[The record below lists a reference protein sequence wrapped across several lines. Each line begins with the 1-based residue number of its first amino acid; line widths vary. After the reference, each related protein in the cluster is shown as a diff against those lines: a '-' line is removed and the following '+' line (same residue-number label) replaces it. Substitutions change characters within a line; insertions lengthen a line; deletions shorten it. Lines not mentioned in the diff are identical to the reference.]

1 MRLPRV
7 RFTVRRMIAS
17 VVIVALL
24 LAALR
29 IVVSA
34 LPHVRQCWKLAAGE
48 ERLSQAYRRAAS
60 RYRTCVQTV
69 PCSASEYCD
78 NACLGHA
85 NALGAGILP
94 AQTKTGAQP
103 PRIAAPPRT
112 MSVPRS
118 CTPRGPGSIA
128 RPRSDFRSHCR
139 PGRPTSKPLPMCSS
153 VSMRHILTKFPET
166 TPRQHSRIA
175 RSADPPGLITKSE
188 PISIVK
194 PEPPLAAWQ
203 GSGCPGVSIAIA
215 IENLPIVVRGDV

>member
-48 ERLSQAYRRAAS
+48 ERLSQAYRRAA
-60 RYRTCVQTV
+60 RATGRACR
-69 PCSASEYCD
+69 PCRAPLRNTATMPVWVTRMHSARD
-78 NACLGHA
+78 
-85 NALGAGILP
+85 IPP
-94 AQTKTGAQP
+94 AQTKTGRAQP

-153 VSMRHILTKFPET
+153 AINATHTDEVSRDDPATAFPYS
-166 TPRQHSRIA
+166 PLCG
-175 RSADPPGLITKSE
+175 PPGTDHEIRANFDREAGATSRG
-188 PISIVK
+188 
-194 PEPPLAAWQ
+194 LARFRMP
-203 GSGCPGVSIAIA
+203 GCVD
-215 IENLPIVVRGDV
+215 RDCD